1 MLSNTDK
8 LILLLIK
15 LIIINLEDWKT
26 GKCRGL
32 FVTGPEND
40 YGAVRPGL
48 FLAENALNT
57 TFDDAKVL
65 QPHNPTKHLKHL

>member
-1 MLSNTDK
+1 MNNADK

-15 LIIINLEDWKT
+15 LIINYLMGWKT
-26 GKCRGL
+26 GHCRGL

-48 FLAENALNT
+48 FHAEDGFNT
-57 TFDDAKVL
+57 SFDDAKVL
-65 QPHNPTKHLKHL
+65 QPANPTKLLKHL

>member
-1 MLSNTDK
+1 MGN
-8 LILLLIK
+8 
-15 LIIINLEDWKT
+15 
-26 GKCRGL
+26 CRGL

-48 FLAENALNT
+48 FLAEIALNT